1 MLKRVLINSYY
12 LIILAVIISL
22 AGAIALIIGSV
33 FTATNVILTMFLE
46 RGFTIQASK
55 AVSIE
60 FIELIDFLFLGIVFY
75 IFALGI
81 YHLFIDSTLRLPQW
95 LKVEDFG
102 ELKVILAS
110 VIMVMLIINFAGA
123 VVAWDGQAGI
133 LQLGLSIALVI
144 AAIALVFFVR
154 KISHFP
160 VAAPLNSGRK
170 ETSD

>member
-33 FTATNVILTMFLE
+33 FTTTNVILTMFLE

-123 VVAWDGQAGI
+123 VVAWDGQASI

-154 KISHFP
+154 KFSHFSS
-160 VAAPLNSGRK
+160 AASFNSNQEK
-170 ETSD
+170 TSD

>member
-144 AAIALVFFVR
+144 AAIALVFFIR
-154 KISHFP
+154 KFSHFSS
-160 VAAPLNSGRK
+160 VASFNSNQEK
-170 ETSD
+170 TSD